1 MPLLQIG
8 LPGKKKPE
16 PKKDLIVG
24 IDLGTTNSLI
34 AFMDGENPKTIANKS
49 EETIV
54 PSVVSIDENFNVI
67 VGHEA
72 KEKLLLD
79 PEHTV
84 YSVKRLMGK
93 SYRDVE
99 NDTHLIS
106 YKLADEQAG
115 LVRVKIGENFYTPIE
130 LSAMILRDLKSRAEK
145 YFNQKISKAVIT
157 VPAYFNDSQRQ
168 ATKDAGKI
176 AGLEVLRI
184 VNEPTAAALSY
195 GLDSKNHEAIA
206 VYDFGGGT
214 FDISILKVED
224 GVFEVLAT
232 NGDTYL
238 GGDDFD
244 QKLMGLFSEEIQT
257 AKGFNSEATPENLQK
272 LRNAAENAK
281 KLLSSQE
288 SIKIKIEF
296 PEQNYIYEREIS
308 KGFYEELIAET
319 VERTMEIC
327 RKAVKDSGLKVCD
340 IDNIVLVGGSTR
352 TPLVRQKVEEFFGR
366 KPFSDLDPD
375 EVVAL
380 GAAVQADIL
389 SGRRKDILLLDVTPL
404 SLGIETFGG
413 VMNVLIPRNTTIPTR
428 AGETFTTYVDKQTG
442 IDINVYQGER
452 ELVKDNRQ
460 LASFKLSGIVPQPAG
475 MPKINVIFTLDA
487 DGILRVTAKD
497 KNTEVEASI
506 KVKPTYGLKDEEV
519 EGMLASSLENA
530 EKDMADRMLI
540 EARTEADAIIKSTE
554 KAIETHGHLISEE
567 QKQTILNTLSE
578 LKETQKQTNH
588 KLIVNLTE
596 RLNEESTPLAQ
607 NILNSV
613 AEAALENRNITE
625 V

>member
-16 PKKDLIVG
+16 PKKELIVG

-34 AFMDGENPKTIANKS
+34 AFMDEENPKVIANKS

-72 KEKLLLD
+72 KEKLILD

-93 SYRDVE
+93 SYQDVE

-106 YKLADEQAG
+106 YKLADEKSG
-115 LVRVKIGENFYTPIE
+115 LVRVKIGENYYTPIE
-130 LSAMILRDLKSRAEK
+130 LSAMILRDLKNRAEK
-145 YFNQKISKAVIT
+145 YFDQKISKAVIT

-195 GLDSKNHEAIA
+195 GLDSKNHETIA

-244 QKLMGLFSEEIQT
+244 QKLMGLFSEEIL
-257 AKGFNSEATPENLQK
+257 KEKNFNPEATPENLQK

-281 KLLSSQE
+281 KELSSQK
-288 SIKIKIEF
+288 SVKVQIEF
-296 PEQNYIYEREIS
+296 SEQNYTYERELT
-308 KGFYEELIAET
+308 KDFYEELISET
-319 VERTMEIC
+319 VDKTIEIC
-327 RKAVKDSGLKVCD
+327 RKAIKDSGLKTCD

-428 AGETFTTYVDKQTG
+428 AGETFTTYVENQTG

-497 KNTEVEASI
+497 KNTEKEASV
-506 KVKPTYGLKDEEV
+506 KVKPTYGISDEEV

-540 EARTEADAIIKSTE
+540 EAKTEADAIIKSTE
-554 KAIETHGHLISEE
+554 KALETHGSLISEE
-567 QKQTILNTLSE
+567 EKVIILNTLSE
-578 LKETQKQTNH
+578 LKESKKQTNH
-588 KLIVNLTE
+588 KAIVNLSE

-607 NILNSV
+607 KILNSV
-613 AEAALENRNITE
+613 AEAALENKTISE